1 MTSRPPGNLI
11 DEARRRLASEWQRSI
26 SGKQVVPSV
35 LPPEVAAAIQSSIN
49 SKTKTYRYVL
59 PTQLLAKLVDASLD
73 CRCVQATC
81 GLPGAFD
88 ARSVCQDVVVPFDRS
103 NNAVLGG
110 STEPYA
116 NNPLRIPAITQDQKQ
131 AQKDKEGF
139 EALRLVLEYAQSNPG
154 EVLAIFR
161 AVLLAI
167 RERLEH
173 NTISYPVP
181 NRVSLKHA
189 QISVATFLGE
199 RSGGLRLQTIAVA
212 LFSAVGKQL
221 GAFASVI
228 SADINAADSSTGSAA
243 DLECLDESGSV
254 VLAVEVKDR
263 KLTLRHAEDKLPGM
277 REKGIRE
284 LLFLVQGGV
293 ESADANAVESL
304 VDQQFVTGQNIYVCD
319 FNRFTEYC
327 LILLGESGRRLFMKY
342 IGEQLEACRADF
354 AHRKAWADILHKI

>member
-1 MTSRPPGNLI
+1 MALRLPSDLI
-11 DEARRRLASEWQRSI
+11 DEARRRLASEWQQSV
-26 SGKQVVPSV
+26 SGKQGAPAV

-139 EALRLVLEYAQSNPG
+139 EELRLVLEYAQGKPG
-154 EVLAIFR
+154 EVPVIFK

-167 RERLEH
+167 RKRLEH
-173 NTISYPVP
+173 HAISYPVP

-189 QISVATFLGE
+189 QGSVAEFLGE

-212 LFSAVGKQL
+212 LLRAVGKQL
-221 GAFASVI
+221 GVFASVE
-228 SADINAADSSTGSAA
+228 SADINAADSSTSSAA

-263 KLTLRHAEDKLPGM
+263 KLPGV

-304 VDQQFVTGQNIYVCD
+304 VDHQFATGQNIYVCD
-319 FNRFTEYC
+319 FNRFAESC

-342 IGEQLEACRADF
+342 IGEQLEARRADF